1 MRHIRDFTLLHC
13 RVVRR
18 FLLQRFGQFYLL
30 LSDLPPKVNKNQ
42 NEHILFID
50 NNKSDLRNTFDAKN
64 DRDDSRNVFLEA
76 EPEL

>member
-13 RVVRR
+13 GVVRR
-18 FLLQRFGQFYLL
+18 FLLGRFGQFYLL

-42 NEHILFID
+42 NQHILFIE